1 VRLFRA
7 ISIVFISFRGGPF
20 WRLAP
25 SRIAPAILL
34 TGSLGACGIF
44 VPQKSPFSDDE
55 TIPPGALSRQGKVE
69 SNIIANIR
77 CEIRN
82 GAYRALGLKTV
93 PWLETWGAT
102 VTLKLIWDEMGS
114 LSPGLSVLSPLPN
127 AEAFT
132 LGVGVSGSAH
142 ATRVETITFN
152 LSIAELLS
160 DRRKIVSS
168 GVLPTCD
175 VFQNGIMIQS
185 DLRIDQFI
193 YDKASITPAGE
204 ATTRD
209 VTDPQFTVFQEQIT
223 FVASYGAN
231 ATPTWKLTRLAVNP
245 SGTFA
250 SASRTLT
257 GDVLITLGP
266 LAKDSGG
273 KRQLASPAREQHNAA
288 FGGGATA
295 TSIQSQTR

>member
-1 VRLFRA
+1 MTGHSAGFGPLSGWRRMLVR
-7 ISIVFISFRGGPF
+7 VFSALLLVSSAGG
-20 WRLAP
+20 
-25 SRIAPAILL
+25 
-34 TGSLGACGIF
+34 CGIY
-44 VPQKSPFSDDE
+44 VPQKEPFRDDE
-55 TIPPGALSRQGKVE
+55 PIATGELWRQGKIE

-82 GAYRALGLKTV
+82 GVYRALALKTV

-102 VTLKLIWDEMGS
+102 VTLKLVWDE
-114 LSPGLSVLSPLPN
+114 LSGLNPGASVLSPLPN
-127 AEAFT
+127 SESFT
-132 LGVGVSGSAH
+132 LGVGASGSAH

-152 LSIAELLS
+152 LSNAELLA
-160 DRRKIVSS
+160 DRRKIVQS
-168 GVLPTCD
+168 GALPTCD
-175 VFQNGIMIQS
+175 VFQNGIMIRS

-204 ATTRD
+204 ATTRS

-223 FVASYGAN
+223 FVASYGGSI
-231 ATPTWKLTRLAVNP
+231 TPTWKLTRLTVNP

-250 SASRTLT
+250 SASRTVT

-266 LAKDSGG
+266 LAKGPSG
-273 KRQLASPAREQHNAA
+273 KAQLASPAREQHNSA

-295 TSIQSQTR
+295 TSIQSQSR